1 MGVFVGS
8 RRPLPSKATATIA
21 AAIVATATMRGQT
34 GSFGIGYSPLSYTDG
49 DGEGR
54 GRGAT
59 GKPRKTG
66 SHDCQSGP
74 CKARPAVDFLGLK
87 HWQEGV
93 DIDLK
98 TWDGLRTREWAPD
111 LENVVLRAISG
122 STYQGSS
129 YLRFPAAENTRDR
142 REMAACY
149 ITGG

>member
-34 GSFGIGYSPLSYTDG
+34 GSFGIGYSPLSCTDG

-54 GRGAT
+54 ERGAT
-59 GKPRKTG
+59 GKPRKAG
-66 SHDCQSGP
+66 SHDCQSCS

-93 DIDLK
+93 DI
-98 TWDGLRTREWAPD
+98 GLE
-111 LENVVLRAISG
+111 
-122 STYQGSS
+122 
-129 YLRFPAAENTRDR
+129 TRDGAR
-142 REMAACY
+142 DKEMGHPPRKPLFRT
-149 ITGG
+149 ISEF